1 MNKFVHKLK
10 AGMPTALSIVSVIGL
25 GATVIMAVKA
35 TPKALT
41 LIKNAGEE
49 KGDKLTKREIVKA
62 AWKPYIPSLLIGI
75 STAGCIIGSNIL
87 SNRQNASLAGAY
99 ALASGAYAEYKNK
112 VKELYG
118 EEVHQKIISSIAAEK
133 SNAQP
138 ITAGSYFANSCL
150 DFGDDE
156 EELLFYDVFSQR
168 YFTSTLG
175 KVLQAEYHL
184 NRNYALRGDVS
195 LNEFYEFLGINGIDG
210 FDNIGWS
217 CYDGEMYWID
227 FDHKREVTEDGLDV
241 HFIEMIFEP
250 GDIYS
255 DEFLSCPDKDKYYLA
270 NIDDKLTKL
279 QGMSQEIL
287 ARSSE

>member
-1 MNKFVHKLK
+1 MNKIAHKLK
-10 AGMPTALSIVSVIGL
+10 TGLPTILSVISVIGL
-25 GATVIMAVKA
+25 GATVVTAIRA

-41 LIKNAGEE
+41 LIKEAEDE
-49 KGDKLTKREIVKA
+49 KGDKLNKREIVKA
-62 AWKPYIPSLLIGI
+62 AWKLYIPMLVIGL

-118 EEVHQKIISSIAAEK
+118 EEAHKKIISSIAAEK

-184 NRNYALRGDVS
+184 NRNFVLRGDVT
-195 LNEFYEFLGINGIDG
+195 LNEFYEFLGISGIDG
-210 FDNIGWS
+210 CDNLGWN
-217 CYDGEMYWID
+217 CCDGEMYWID

-255 DEFLSCPDKDKYYLA
+255 VELLSRPDKYYLA
-270 NIDDKLTKL
+270 NIDDKLTQL
-279 QGMSQEIL
+279 QKMSQDIL
-287 ARSSE
+287 DHACAK